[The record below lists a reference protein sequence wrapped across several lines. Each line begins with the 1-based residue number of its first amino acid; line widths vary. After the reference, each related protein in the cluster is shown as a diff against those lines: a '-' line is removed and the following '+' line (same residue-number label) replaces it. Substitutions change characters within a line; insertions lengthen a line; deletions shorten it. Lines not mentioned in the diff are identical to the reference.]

1 MRHGAYGPRTGS
13 DMHVILMGP
22 QGSGKGTQAGRLAP
36 RLGLM
41 LVATGDLFRAAIRA
55 ETDLGKQIKAIYDA
69 GGLVS
74 DDITVALVEERLDE
88 IATRRGLGERVNGA
102 IYDGFPRTR
111 AQAEALDAALA
122 KRDETVTAVVQIDV
136 PRETLI
142 RRLAGRRICSNCGRV
157 YNIDSNPPKVA
168 GVCDICGGALIQ
180 RQDDTEDAVRRR
192 LDLYFAETEPLTR
205 YYRERGLLQTIDGDR
220 DIDAITEDLVTLI
233 ERANRIAAA
242 GKTV

>member
-1 MRHGAYGPRTGS
+1 
-13 DMHVILMGP
+13 MHVILMGP
-22 QGSGKGTQAGRLAP
+22 QGSGKGTQANRLAP

-55 ETDLGKQIKAIYDA
+55 ETELGRQIKAIYDA

-74 DDITVALVEERLDE
+74 DDITIALVEERLDE
-88 IATRRGLGERVNGA
+88 IAMRRKLGERITGA

-111 AQAEALDAALA
+111 GQAEALDAALD
-122 KRDETVTAVVQIDV
+122 KRGEAVTTVIQIDV

-142 RRLAGRRICSNCGRV
+142 RRLAGRRICSSCGRV
-157 YNIDSNPPKVA
+157 YNIESNPPKTP
-168 GVCDICGGALIQ
+168 GVCDICGGELIQ

-220 DIDAITEDLVTLI
+220 DIDAITDDLVAMI
-233 ERANRIAAA
+233 ERANRRAAA